1 MVDAMSPTRAQR
13 VVALEAWADDIDDN
27 DLVEIDADELRVI
40 ARYANRRDRLE
51 AELTEAVRAA
61 RRTGRSW
68 SEIGTML
75 GVSKQAAQRKYAK
88 LAG

>member
-1 MVDAMSPTRAQR
+1 MVDAMSPTRAER
-13 VVALEAWADDIDDN
+13 VAALEAWADDIDDN
-27 DLVEIDADELRVI
+27 ELVEIDTDALKLIAQCAD
-40 ARYANRRDRLE
+40 RRDRWD
-51 AELTEAVRAA
+51 AELTEAVRSA

-88 LAG
+88 FAG